1 MFYGGAKSG
10 GGVPWCFALNAMG
23 KFFLKKKNQEE
34 IKEDDN
40 FYLTQENS
48 FPRLDIRIIVI
59 FLPIFIYLI

>member
-10 GGVPWCFALNAMG
+10 GGVPWCFALSAMG

>member
-34 IKEDDN
+34 IKEDNN
-40 FYLTQENS
+40 FYLLALLKRIP
-48 FPRLDIRIIVI
+48 FLDLII
-59 FLPIFIYLI
+59 FLPLLFI

>member
-59 FLPIFIYLI
+59 FLPLLFI

>member
-1 MFYGGAKSG
+1 MVFRIERD
-10 GGVPWCFALNAMG
+10 G
-23 KFFLKKKNQEE
+23 KILFKKKNQEE